1 MEKFVQEGVL
11 VLTPG
16 ETVDYDYIKADIRK
30 GCAYFNVQ
38 GIAFDRWNSNQL
50 VNDMI
55 AEGVPMIEFGQ
66 GFGSMSTPMKEL
78 MVRVL
83 NQTVEYNN
91 SLLYWAMSNLVADIN
106 PAGDV
111 KPAKDKIK
119 EKIDPVV
126 SLIMALGVMI
136 LMPPKKKAKSIYAD
150 GEI

>member
-1 MEKFVQEGVL
+1 
-11 VLTPG
+11 
-16 ETVDYDYIKADIRK
+16 
-30 GCAYFNVQ
+30 
-38 GIAFDRWNSNQL
+38 
-50 VNDMI
+50 
-55 AEGVPMIEFGQ
+55 
-66 GFGSMSTPMKEL
+66 MKEL

-136 LMPPKKKAKSIYAD
+136 LMPPKKKPKSIYAD